1 MRTYRCEDVTLSER
15 GIDSKGWL
23 CNPQEKGKKPAI
35 LVLGPKDASNNTVLL
50 QYATRLANYGF
61 VVLGMEETQDVKAAL
76 DYLSLKDEVDPN
88 KMYAMGICNGTN
100 EVLASTEAEKRL
112 KAIALVAGCYK
123 RKEASRVKV
132 PTIVIHGGKNEKEYQ
147 SAQRVYDTIC
157 AEEKLAIWEGSVTHA
172 QYFED
177 PLVLDKTVRNVFRWF
192 KTH

>member
-61 VVLGMEETQDVKAAL
+61 VVLGMEETQDVKAAI

-123 RKEASRVKV
+123 RKGIAGKSSNHRYSRGEKRKGVSIR
-132 PTIVIHGGKNEKEYQ
+132 PTRVRHDLCRGKI
-147 SAQRVYDTIC
+147 SDMGRFCDSCTI
-157 AEEKLAIWEGSVTHA
+157 
-172 QYFED
+172 
-177 PLVLDKTVRNVFRWF
+177 FRRSSCF
-192 KTH
+192 G

>member
-61 VVLGMEETQDVKAAL
+61 VVLGMEETQDVKAAI

-112 KAIALVAGCYK
+112 KAGGGMLQTQGGIAGKSSNHRYSRGEK
-123 RKEASRVKV
+123 RKGVSIRPTRVRHDLCRGKISDMGRFCDSC
-132 PTIVIHGGKNEKEYQ
+132 TI
-147 SAQRVYDTIC
+147 
-157 AEEKLAIWEGSVTHA
+157 
-172 QYFED
+172 
-177 PLVLDKTVRNVFRWF
+177 FRRSSCF
-192 KTH
+192 G

>member
-1 MRTYRCEDVTLSER
+1 METYRCEDVTLSNR

-35 LVLGPKDASNNTVLL
+35 LVLGPKDASNNAVLL

-61 VVLGMEETQDVKAAL
+61 VVLGMEETQNVKAAI

-88 KMYAMGICNGTN
+88 KMYALGICNGTN

-132 PTIVIHGGKNEKEYQ
+132 PTIALRFRKFVSPLLSVREGKTKRSTN
-147 SAQRVYDTIC
+147 
-157 AEEKLAIWEGSVTHA
+157 
-172 QYFED
+172 
-177 PLVLDKTVRNVFRWF
+177 PLNACTTRFVPRKN
-192 KTH
+192 

>member
-1 MRTYRCEDVTLSER
+1 MRTYRCEDVTLSDR

-61 VVLGMEETQDVKAAL
+61 VVLGMEETQNVKAAI

-100 EVLASTEAEKRL
+100 EVLASTEVEKRL

-123 RKEASRVKV
+123 RKEASRVKI
-132 PTIVIHGGKNEKEYQ
+132 PTIVIHGRESASLLDEKTYTVISEKKYSRHCEYIFT
-147 SAQRVYDTIC
+147 D
-157 AEEKLAIWEGSVTHA
+157 E
-172 QYFED
+172 F
-177 PLVLDKTVRNVFRWF
+177 F
-192 KTH
+192 KDGVPIE

>member
-1 MRTYRCEDVTLSER
+1 MRTYRCEDVTLSDR

-61 VVLGMEETQDVKAAL
+61 VVLGMEETQNVKAAI

-100 EVLASTEAEKRL
+100 EVLATSPCFIHWR
-112 KAIALVAGCYK
+112 
-123 RKEASRVKV
+123 ASRMLGVW
-132 PTIVIHGGKNEKEYQ
+132 P
-147 SAQRVYDTIC
+147 
-157 AEEKLAIWEGSVTHA
+157 
-172 QYFED
+172 
-177 PLVLDKTVRNVFRWF
+177 
-192 KTH
+192 

>member
-1 MRTYRCEDVTLSER
+1 METYRCEDVTLSNR

-35 LVLGPKDASNNTVLL
+35 LVLGPKDASNNAVLL

-61 VVLGMEETQDVKAAL
+61 VVLGMEETQNVKAAI

-88 KMYAMGICNGTN
+88 KMYALGICNGTN

-132 PTIVIHGGKNEKEYQ
+132 PTIVMHGGENEKEYQ
-147 SAQRVYDTIC
+147 SAQCVYDTIC
-157 AEEKLAIWEGSVTHA
+157 AEEKLAI
-172 QYFED
+172 
-177 PLVLDKTVRNVFRWF
+177 
-192 KTH
+192 

>member
-61 VVLGMEETQDVKAAL
+61 VVLGMEETQDVKAAI

-132 PTIVIHGGKNEKEYQ
+132 PTIVIHGGEKRKGV
-147 SAQRVYDTIC
+147 SIRPTRVRHDLCRGKISDMGRFCDSCTI
-157 AEEKLAIWEGSVTHA
+157 
-172 QYFED
+172 
-177 PLVLDKTVRNVFRWF
+177 FRRSSCF
-192 KTH
+192 G

>member
-1 MRTYRCEDVTLSER
+1 MRTYRCEDVTLSDR

-61 VVLGMEETQDVKAAL
+61 VVLGMEETQDVKAAI

-132 PTIVIHGGKNEKEYQ
+132 PTIVIHGGKNEKE
-147 SAQRVYDTIC
+147 
-157 AEEKLAIWEGSVTHA
+157 EKLAIWEGSVTHA

>member
-1 MRTYRCEDVTLSER
+1 MKFWPV
-15 GIDSKGWL
+15 
-23 CNPQEKGKKPAI
+23 Q
-35 LVLGPKDASNNTVLL
+35 
-50 QYATRLANYGF
+50 
-61 VVLGMEETQDVKAAL
+61 
-76 DYLSLKDEVDPN
+76 
-88 KMYAMGICNGTN
+88 
-100 EVLASTEAEKRL
+100 KRKTT

-132 PTIVIHGGKNEKEYQ
+132 PTIVIHGGKRKEYQ